1 MVLPLFHVRVRIS
14 LTKQTE
20 RAKKVYKETKKQAKK
35 KYIKGGIVQRAT
47 EIKRQKL
54 KKKKNGIETMRQR
67 YKDTKNH
74 EQNRG
79 QRD

>member
-1 MVLPLFHVRVRIS
+1 M
-14 LTKQTE
+14 
-20 RAKKVYKETKKQAKK
+20 YKETKKQAKK
-35 KYIKGGIVQRAT
+35 ETIKGGIVQRAT

-54 KKKKNGIETMRQR
+54 KNKNKKGIETMRQR

-79 QRD
+79 QRH